1 MAFSKLM
8 TFGLVS
14 CPFSLA
20 RAVCVTTELELLSGA
35 WWVNTCYTADS
46 GDSSFPS
53 AVSLAVKVDPPSS
66 QAGDFLCIHLQAG
79 LVTAMAVSYQS
90 LVSTALL

>member
-1 MAFSKLM
+1 M
-8 TFGLVS
+8 TI
-14 CPFSLA
+14 
-20 RAVCVTTELELLSGA
+20 ELGLLSGA
-35 WWVNTCYTADS
+35 WWVTSCYTADS

-53 AVSLAVKVDPPSS
+53 AVSLAVKVGPPAS
-66 QAGDFLCIHLQAG
+66 QAGDSLCIHLQAG